1 MPAIELIIF
10 DMDDVLCRYD
20 FACRLACL
28 AKVTGLE
35 AAGIEAAIFRSG
47 FDDRGDRGHYTAA
60 EYMQQFN
67 DRLGVAVSRQ
77 DWLWARRQSI
87 TPDRAML
94 ALVEQ
99 LRAQVPVALLSNN
112 GPVLREGLGAVFPQA
127 VELFGER
134 VFFSCQ
140 LASSKEEPD
149 IFHKV
154 LEILHGRAGDTL
166 FIDDS
171 ECYITSAR
179 NAGLRTHHFSGIDG
193 LVPALRSLGLS
204 LDSVP
209 RQY

>member
-1 MPAIELIIF
+1 MPPIELIIF

-28 AKVTGLE
+28 AKITGLQ
-35 AAGIEAAIFRSG
+35 AADIDAAIFRSG
-47 FDDRGDRGHYTAA
+47 FDDRGDRGDFTAE

-77 DWLWARRQSI
+77 DWLWARQRSI
-87 TPDRAML
+87 TPDRAVL
-94 ALVEQ
+94 TLVEQ
-99 LRAQVPVALLSNN
+99 LRDQVPVALLSNN
-112 GPVLREGLGAVFPQA
+112 GPVLRQGLDAVFPQA

-140 LASSKEEPD
+140 LASSKDEPE
-149 IFHKV
+149 IFHKL
-154 LEILHGRAGDTL
+154 LEILDGRAGETL

-179 NAGLRTHHFSGIDG
+179 SAGLRTHHFSGIDA

-204 LDSVP
+204 LD
-209 RQY
+209 